1 MDDGAALLCQ
11 VVQHPLHDGRVV
23 AAVCAEFFTQAD
35 LSVVVGNH
43 LLDARGTDARVGGEI
58 FSLFGSVVEI
68 VFDVFRHAELV
79 VQREDLVCVSLALCE
94 IHGRCLVQVG
104 EERAGLVVRNL
115 LVHVA
120 EFFAQCVETF
130 GDELVGVSIHLLL
143 WETTGNGWPESSAS
157 SARWRL
163 ASERLMFRMDAS
175 LSARVTESLPE
186 RESAMALTG
195 YFVTVISWSVKVF
208 PQNFVGWMTTFP
220 TGVRPSVPMSTVTF
234 VDAIVCD
241 EIPKFCFFVR
251 EQFHFEGASE
261 LVACFG
267 HEERDGRVVIER
279 CVVQSFLHRHL
290 DVGVGSFDGLF
301 HQHGSAE
308 DDDFVVDV
316 GVLRE
321 DSQVFELLIDG

>member
-43 LLDARGTDARVGGEI
+43 LLDARGTDSRVGGEI

-79 VQREDLVCVSLALCE
+79 VQQEDLVCVSLALCE

-115 LVHVA
+115 LVHIA

-130 GDELVGVSIHLLL
+130 GDELVGAFRHSVAVFEPLFVIDFNEFENHVFGALAAGVGEVDVQDGCFFVGEGDGESAG
-143 WETTGNGWPESSAS
+143 EGAGNGFDRIFRHGDFLVGEGFSPEFC
-157 SARWRL
+157 RL
-163 ASERLMFRMDAS
+163 DDHFPDGSASERSHVHGDFFL
-175 LSARVTESLPE
+175 
-186 RESAMALTG
+186 
-195 YFVTVISWSVKVF
+195 
-208 PQNFVGWMTTFP
+208 
-220 TGVRPSVPMSTVTF
+220 
-234 VDAIVCD
+234 VDAMVCD
-241 EIPKFCFFVR
+241 EIPEFCFFVR

-267 HEERDGRVVIER
+267 HEECDGRVVIER
-279 CVVQSFLHRHL
+279 CVV
-290 DVGVGSFDGLF
+290 
-301 HQHGSAE
+301 
-308 DDDFVVDV
+308 
-316 GVLRE
+316 
-321 DSQVFELLIDG
+321 